1 MSAQEDSQQ
10 QDTGGSHWGKRLLF
24 LLPVA
29 AFLVVAGYFAW
40 GLLSDRNPRE
50 VPSALVGQAVP
61 QFDLPPVEGLE
72 PAGLATADVTG
83 AERPVLLNV
92 FASWCGPCRVEH
104 PILMRLAEREGI
116 KVFGI
121 AYKDKP
127 ADTRRFI
134 ENLGNPYQRIGADR
148 SGRIGI
154 ELGVSG
160 VPETYIVGPS
170 GEIRYKHT
178 GPITG
183 QALRD
188 KILPLL
194 RKLGA

>member
-1 MSAQEDSQQ
+1 MSAQQDSQQ
-10 QDTGGSHWGKRLLF
+10 QDTGGSQWGKRLLF

-29 AFLVVAGYFAW
+29 VFLVVVGYFAW

-50 VPSALVGQAVP
+50 VPSALVGQQLP

-72 PAGLATADVTG
+72 PAGLATADITR
-83 AERPVLLNV
+83 AQQPVLLNV

-134 ENLGNPYQRIGADR
+134 ENLGNPYRRIGADQ

-170 GEIRYKHT
+170 GEIRHKHT

-183 QALRD
+183 QALRET
-188 KILPLL
+188 ILPLL
-194 RKLGA
+194 QKLGA